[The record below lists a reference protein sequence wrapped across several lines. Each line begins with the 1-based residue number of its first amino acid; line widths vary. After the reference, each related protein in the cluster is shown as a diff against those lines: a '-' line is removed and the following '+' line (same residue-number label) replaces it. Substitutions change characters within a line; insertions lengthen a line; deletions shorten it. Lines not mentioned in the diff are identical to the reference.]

1 MNESTLQNALK
12 RLNFSFRRQVPQILQ
27 SEASEC
33 GLACIAMVS
42 SYYGAHID
50 LFNLRQ
56 QYGISSQGATLS
68 DLTEIADELK
78 FQTRP
83 LSLDL
88 HELKELK
95 TPCILHWDF
104 NHFVV
109 LVGNSRGKYIIQDPA
124 LGKRTLTEQEI
135 SPHFTGVALE
145 LWPRDDFQKM
155 DVQTHLSFR
164 TMLTHVIG
172 LPSAL
177 IKIFCYSLLI
187 EAINLLLPVGTQL
200 VMDHVIIA
208 EDHHLLAIICI
219 GLLSFTLFRGFLGII
234 RSWVSLVIG
243 ALINIQWKV
252 NLFDHLLK
260 LPLTY
265 FEKRKLGDIQMR
277 FGSLDV
283 VRTTLTTGLVSGIVD
298 SIMTIGLLLMMFL
311 YGGWLVWVV
320 LAFTIIYMLLRFAT
334 YRYYREVS
342 EENIVKNS
350 KAMSYFMETLY
361 GMGTLKALGLSSMR
375 AKQWLNLNID
385 TSNTNIKMTRF
396 DMLFQGTNLLI
407 STIDQVVILWI
418 GAMAVIDGF
427 FSLGMFIAFNAYR
440 GQFSDRAANLIN
452 LVLQFKMLS
461 LHSDRLSDIVFT
473 EKEESLP
480 HRQLT
485 KLAVP
490 AEFQMKDV
498 TFQYDVRSEP
508 VISNFNMK
516 VKAGES
522 VAIVGPSGV
531 GKTTLMKIMTG
542 LVKPTEGTIFFN
554 DVDIYQAGLNN
565 YRQHIACVLQEDKL
579 FSGSIADNI
588 CSFADHKE
596 LERMIA
602 CVQLCNM
609 HDDIMAMPMGYET
622 MLSELGGGLSGGQ
635 KQRLLIARAL
645 YRQPSILFLD
655 EATSHLDLDNEAK
668 INKAIASLQI
678 TRIFIA
684 HRPSTIKSADRQIHL
699 DADSMRNRPSEE

>member
-1 MNESTLQNALK
+1 MNESSLHEALK
-12 RLNFSFRRQVPQILQ
+12 RLHFGLRRQVPQILQ
-27 SEASEC
+27 SEAAEC

-42 SYYGAHID
+42 AYYGANID

-56 QYGISSQGATLS
+56 QYGLSSQGATLA

-83 LSLDL
+83 LSL
-88 HELKELK
+88 ELEEVKELK

-109 LVGNSRGKYIIQDPA
+109 LIGQKRGKYLIHDPA
-124 LGKRTLTEQEI
+124 LGKRTLTLQEM

-145 LWPRDDFQKM
+145 LWPRDDFKKI
-155 DVQTHLSFR
+155 DKQTHLSFR
-164 TMLTHVIG
+164 TMLNQVIG

-177 IKIFCYSLLI
+177 IKIFCFSLLI

-219 GLLSFTLFRGFLGII
+219 GLLAFTLFRGFLGII

-265 FEKRKLGDIQMR
+265 FEKRKLGDVQMR

-298 SIMTIGLLLMMFL
+298 GIMTIGLLLMMFL

-320 LAFTIIYMLLRFAT
+320 LGFTVIYMILRFAT

-342 EENIVKNS
+342 EENIVKTS

-361 GMGTLKALGLSSMR
+361 GMGTLKALGLSAMR

-385 TSNTNIKMTRF
+385 TSNSTIKMTRF
-396 DMLFQGTNLLI
+396 DMLFQGANLLI
-407 STIDQVVILWI
+407 ATIDQVVILWI

-440 GQFSDRAANLIN
+440 GQFSERAASLIN

-480 HRQLT
+480 HRRL
-485 KLAVP
+485 LADGVP
-490 AEFQMKDV
+490 AAFHMKDIA
-498 TFQYDVRSEP
+498 FQYDVKSAP
-508 VISNFNMK
+508 ILSHFNMT
-516 VKAGES
+516 VKPGES

-542 LVKPTEGTIFFN
+542 LVKPTSGTVLLN
-554 DVDIYQAGLNN
+554 DIDIYQAGLNN

-588 CSFADHKE
+588 CSFADHKD
-596 LERMIA
+596 LERMVA

-668 INKAIASLQI
+668 INQAISSLKI

-684 HRPSTIKSADRQIHL
+684 HRPSTIDSADRKIHL
-699 DADSMRNRPSEE
+699 DAKSMRNEP

>member
-1 MNESTLQNALK
+1 MNESTLRNALK
-12 RLNFSFRRQVPQILQ
+12 RLNFGFRRQVPQVLQ
-27 SEASEC
+27 SEAAEC
-33 GLACIAMVS
+33 GLACMAMVA
-42 SYYGAHID
+42 SYYGANID

-56 QYGISSQGATLS
+56 QYGISSQGATLN
-68 DLTEIADELK
+68 DLTDIADELK
-78 FQTRP
+78 LQTRP

-88 HELKELK
+88 HELPELK

-109 LVGNSRGKYIIQDPA
+109 LVGKSRGRYIIQDPA
-124 LGKRTLTEQEI
+124 LGKRILTEQEV

-145 LWPRDDFQKM
+145 LWPRDDFKKL

-164 TMLTHVIG
+164 TMLNQVIG

-177 IKIFCYSLLI
+177 IKIFCFSLLI

-219 GLLSFTLFRGFLGII
+219 GLLAFTLFRGFLGII

-260 LPLTY
+260 LPLNY

-283 VRTTLTTGLVSGIVD
+283 VRSTLTTGLVSGIVD
-298 SIMTIGLLLMMFL
+298 GIMTIGLFLMMYL

-320 LAFTIIYMLLRFAT
+320 IGFTIIYMLLRFAT

-342 EENIVKNS
+342 EENIIKNA

-396 DMLFQGTNLLI
+396 DMLFQGANLLI

-452 LVLQFKMLS
+452 LALQFKMLS

-480 HRQLT
+480 HRELT
-485 KLAVP
+485 HAAVP
-490 AEFQMKDV
+490 ARFEMKDIA
-498 TFQYDVRSEP
+498 FQYDVRSAP
-508 VISNFNMK
+508 IISHFNMT
-516 VKAGES
+516 VDAGES

-542 LVKPTEGTIFFN
+542 LVKPTEGTILFN
-554 DVDIYQAGLNN
+554 DIDIYRAGLNN

-588 CSFADHKE
+588 CSFADHKD
-596 LERMIA
+596 LEKMMA

-609 HDDIMAMPMGYET
+609 HDDVMAMPMGYET

-668 INKAIASLQI
+668 INQAIASLKI

-699 DADSMRNRPSEE
+699 DAQSMRNLPNE